1 TSPDDASFKRAN
13 NRSYYSQGVQAQ
25 IEWDL
30 GFGDTEVALTTG
42 FRIHEDEEDRFQ
54 HQNGYRME
62 DGMLVLTTAGAPG
75 SNTNRVSDAD
85 AQAYF
90 VNAEM
95 RSGKWIFTP
104 GLRFEDVELR
114 RLDFSTA
121 DPSRDQGPT
130 RVRKNSVSTLIP
142 GMGAL
147 YRLNDE
153 WRLLAGIH
161 KGFNP
166 PGPGSSADEESSRNI
181 EVGTRYDND
190 SLSFEA
196 IYFVND
202 YDNLVGTV
210 TESTGGGGGIDDIGE
225 QFDGGEVTVAG
236 LELSANYNWNIGG
249 IDVPFGLQYTW
260 TTEAEFENSFESNFD
275 PWGDVEVG
283 DELPYIPEHQVRAT
297 TGLETEQW
305 RIDLAASYIGQLRS
319 KAGQGS
325 FDPAESI
332 DSHVVWDLMAAWQF
346 TPKLST
352 YVKVD
357 NLLDETYIAARR
369 PAGVR
374 PGLPRTAYL
383 GLTYRL

>member
-1 TSPDDASFKRAN
+1 
-13 NRSYYSQGVQAQ
+13 
-25 IEWDL
+25 
-30 GFGDTEVALTTG
+30 
-42 FRIHEDEEDRFQ
+42 
-54 HQNGYRME
+54 
-62 DGMLVLTTAGAPG
+62 
-75 SNTNRVSDAD
+75 
-85 AQAYF
+85 
-90 VNAEM
+90 
-95 RSGKWIFTP
+95 
-104 GLRFEDVELR
+104 
-114 RLDFSTA
+114 
-121 DPSRDQGPT
+121 
-130 RVRKNSVSTLIP
+130 
-142 GMGAL
+142 
-147 YRLNDE
+147 
-153 WRLLAGIH
+153 
-161 KGFNP
+161 
-166 PGPGSSADEESSRNI
+166 
-181 EVGTRYDND
+181 VGTRYDND